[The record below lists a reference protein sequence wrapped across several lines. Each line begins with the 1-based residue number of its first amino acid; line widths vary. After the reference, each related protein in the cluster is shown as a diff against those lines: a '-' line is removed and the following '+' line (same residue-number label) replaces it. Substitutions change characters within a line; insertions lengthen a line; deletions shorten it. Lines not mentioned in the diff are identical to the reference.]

1 MRVVRL
7 AFVGAW
13 ELRAFRPTFDL
24 RLLRNRQLRVAL
36 AVVSFYATG
45 MLESTFLLTF
55 YLKGALRL
63 SPLEAGL
70 APLPIAVPQLVLAPL
85 GGALADRLGPARPVI
100 LGFAFLILGAV
111 LLSRLGARLDLVAVV
126 VPLLCVSAG
135 NGFAW
140 PALAKAMVSS
150 APRNGPGWPR
160 ACSSPCTAWGWASPS
175 PSLWWS
181 PRPACHL
188 RWRFGSSSGRVGC

>member
-1 MRVVRL
+1 MSAVRL

-45 MLESTFLLTF
+45 MFATTFLLTF
-55 YLKGALRL
+55 YLQGALRL

-100 LGFAFLILGAV
+100 L
-111 LLSRLGARLDLVAVV
+111 
-126 VPLLCVSAG
+126 
-135 NGFAW
+135 GFAW

-188 RWRFGSSSGRVGC
+188 RWRFGSSSRRVGC